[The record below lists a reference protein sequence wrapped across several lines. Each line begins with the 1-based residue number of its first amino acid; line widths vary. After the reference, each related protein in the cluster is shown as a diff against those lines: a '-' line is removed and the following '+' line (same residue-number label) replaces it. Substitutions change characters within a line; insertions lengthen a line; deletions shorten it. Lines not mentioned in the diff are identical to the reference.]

1 VERLPLVKRH
11 AKVIVASLVY
21 LRLRPALPLFIA
33 RCLMILKNSRPIT
46 VIVDLFLAVLLVR
59 LLMWLDP
66 LGEATRF

>member
-1 VERLPLVKRH
+1 
-11 AKVIVASLVY
+11 VY
-21 LRLRPALPLFIA
+21 LRLRPALPLFVA
-33 RCLMILKNSRPIT
+33 RCLMILKNSRPII